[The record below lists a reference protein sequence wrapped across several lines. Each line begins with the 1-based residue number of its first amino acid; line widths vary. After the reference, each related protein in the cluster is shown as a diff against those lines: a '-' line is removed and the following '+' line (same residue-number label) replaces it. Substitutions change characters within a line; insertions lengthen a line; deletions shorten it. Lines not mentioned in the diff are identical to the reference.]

1 MKQIKISFNEI
12 IKIFSYQLNG
22 KVMRGNADIE
32 YMCRPILWFNSQ
44 WRHWTRNYLQYKKLS
59 LPFMKYLHSCL
70 SNLSDIWDMLFR
82 LLPIFVVRK
91 AADNSDFFIFNNNN
105 WWMWSQWW
113 LWCVSFYLLSLL
125 YIIDLMSSIEYP
137 WFNVF
142 FIGYCFICYLENRN
156 NKENKNIYT
165 CMASTCIWNG
175 TQFFLFPGY

>member
-12 IKIFSYQLNG
+12 IKIFSYQNG

-91 AADNSDFFIFNNNN
+91 VADNSDFFIFNNNN

-142 FIGYCFICYLENRN
+142 FYWVLFYL
-156 NKENKNIYT
+156 
-165 CMASTCIWNG
+165 
-175 TQFFLFPGY
+175 LFGKSK